1 MNRPP
6 PQARPRWVPPSRGTK
21 LSVFLRGQP
30 VGALE
35 RTGSSRYRFVYSED
49 AIQGDWGD
57 PMARLSASLPLREE
71 RFKPSESAPFFEG
84 LLPEGAVRAAVASKL
99 GLSEANGFGMLAA
112 LGADCAGA
120 VMVLPEDQPAQ
131 SPDAEARPLSEDQLG
146 ELLRDLPR
154 DPLGIDIDPGGVRLS
169 LGGVQ
174 DKLILVRLP
183 TGDFAQPL
191 AGMPSNCLLKPEHE
205 RYDGL
210 AANETFCMRVMAAA
224 GSEVAATELLELDGI
239 RCLYSGRF
247 DRTVDAEGA
256 TIRLHQEDMCQ
267 ALGLLPT
274 QKYEADDGPSV
285 ASVVALL
292 RRQPS
297 PRIALDVNA
306 FVRAVLAGFLLG
318 NSDAHGKNFSLLYD
332 PATGVRLAPL
342 YDIVSTA
349 VYDDLTPRLAMAIG
363 GEDDPTQVDLSSW
376 ERLGAESGLGG
387 ALPKFVQRWSGEVL
401 TATEAC
407 LRDAEREGWSHPVLE
422 AIADVCRERARRLI
436 DGR

>member
-1 MNRPP
+1 
-6 PQARPRWVPPSRGTK
+6 V
-21 LSVFLRGQP
+21 
-30 VGALE
+30 VGSLE
-35 RTGSSRYRFVYSED
+35 RAGPSRYRFAYSKD
-49 AIQGDWGD
+49 ALHGDSSD

-84 LLPEGAVRAAVASKL
+84 LLPEGAVRATIAGKL
-99 GLSEANGFGMLAA
+99 GVSEANGFAMLAA

-120 VMVLPEDQPAQ
+120 VTVLPSDQ
-131 SPDAEARPLSEDQLG
+131 SPQAPGAEARPLSEGQVG

-154 DPLGIDIDPGGVRLS
+154 DPLGVDVDPGGVRLS

-174 DKLILVRLP
+174 DKLILFRLS

-191 AGMPSNCLLKPEHE
+191 GGMPSNCLLKPEHE
-205 RYDGL
+205 RFEGL
-210 AANETFCMRVMAAA
+210 AANEAFCMRVAAA
-224 GSEVAATELLELDGI
+224 SGNAAATTELLELDGI
-239 RCLYSGRF
+239 RCLYSERF
-247 DRTVDAEGA
+247 DRTINADGTTV
-256 TIRLHQEDMCQ
+256 RLHQEDMCQ

-274 QKYEADDGPSV
+274 QKYEVDDGPSV
-285 ASVVALL
+285 ASVIALL

-306 FVRAVLAGFLLG
+306 FVRAVLTGFLLG

-332 PATGVRLAPL
+332 PETGVRLAPL
-342 YDIVSTA
+342 YDVVSTA

-363 GEDDPTQVDLSSW
+363 GEDDPSQVDLLCW

-387 ALPKFVQRWSGEVL
+387 ALPRFVQRWSSEIL
-401 TATEAC
+401 AATEAC

>member
-1 MNRPP
+1 VNPP
-6 PQARPRWVPPSRGTK
+6 PKA
-21 LSVFLRGQP
+21 LSVFLRGRP
-30 VGALE
+30 VGSLE
-35 RTGSSRYRFVYSED
+35 RTGPSRYRFAYSED
-49 AIQGDWGD
+49 AIQGDRSD

-84 LLPEGAVRAAVASKL
+84 LLPEGAVRATIAGKL

-120 VMVLPEDQPAQ
+120 VTVLPEDQPSRSSGVA
-131 SPDAEARPLSEDQLG
+131 AHPLSESRLG

-154 DPLGIDIDPGGVRLS
+154 DPLGVDADPGGVRLS

-183 TGDFAQPL
+183 TGEFARPL
-191 AGMPSNCLLKPEHE
+191 GGMPSNCLLKPEHE
-205 RYDGL
+205 RFEGL
-210 AANETFCMRVMAAA
+210 AVNEGFCMRVAAAA
-224 GSEVAATELLELDGI
+224 GNEAATTELLELDGI
-239 RCLYSGRF
+239 RCLYSERF
-247 DRTVDAEGA
+247 DRTVDADG
-256 TIRLHQEDMCQ
+256 TIVRLHQEDMCQ

-285 ASVVALL
+285 ATVIALL

-297 PRIALDVNA
+297 PRLALDVIA
-306 FVRAVLAGFLLG
+306 FVRAVLTGFLLG

-342 YDIVSTA
+342 YDVVSTA

-363 GEDDPTQVDLSSW
+363 GEDDPSQVDLLCW

-387 ALPKFVQRWSGEVL
+387 ALPRFVQRWSSEVL
-401 TATEAC
+401 AATEVC
-407 LRDAEREGWSHPVLE
+407 LRDAEQEGWSHPVTE
-422 AIADVCRERARRLI
+422 AIADVCRDRARRLI

>member
-1 MNRPP
+1 MKGD
-6 PQARPRWVPPSRGTK
+6 AT
-21 LSVFLRGQP
+21 LSVFLRGKL
-30 VGALE
+30 VGSLE
-35 RTGSSRYRFVYSED
+35 RTGPSRYRFAYSAE
-49 AIQGDWGD
+49 AIQGDLSD

-84 LLPEGAVRAAVASKL
+84 LLPEGAVRTTIASKL

-112 LGADCAGA
+112 LGSDCAGA
-120 VMVLPEDQPAQ
+120 VMILPEDQPTQ
-131 SPDAEARPLSEDQLG
+131 PAETSGRPLSESEVG

-154 DPLGIDIDPGGVRLS
+154 DPLGIDVEPAGVRLS

-191 AGMPSNCLLKPEHE
+191 GGMPSNCLLKPEHE
-205 RYDGL
+205 RFEGL
-210 AANETFCMRVMAAA
+210 AVNETFCMRVAAAA
-224 GSEVAATELLELDGI
+224 GNKTAATELLELDGI
-239 RCLYSGRF
+239 RCLYSERF
-247 DRTVDAEGA
+247 DRTVDADG
-256 TIRLHQEDMCQ
+256 TTVRLHQEDMCQ

-285 ASVVALL
+285 ASVIALL

-306 FVRAVLAGFLLG
+306 FIRAVLTGFLLG

-332 PATGVRLAPL
+332 PATGVSLAPL
-342 YDIVSTA
+342 YDVVSTA
-349 VYDDLTPRLAMAIG
+349 VYDGLTPRLAMAIG
-363 GEDDPTQVDLSSW
+363 GEDDPSQVDLRSW

-387 ALPKFVQRWSGEVL
+387 ALPGFVRRWSSEVL
-401 TATEAC
+401 AATEAC
-407 LRDAEREGWSHPVLE
+407 LRDAEQEGWSHPVLE